1 MATKYYSGNPTTG
14 KEMDGYVFVFEAV
27 DVAAGSWY
35 GVYLTDDPGEQA
47 ALDKLTGMGQI
58 KNISTEQYEDAT
70 KKKAERQSLQ
80 PHLKGVS
87 EQQVVG
93 HVEEAPNQSI
103 EDEDDVLEVKQVAKP
118 KTKRKPKKG

>member
-27 DVAAGSWY
+27 DISAGSWY
-35 GVYLTDDPGEQA
+35 GVYQTDDSGEQA
-47 ALDKLTGMGQI
+47 ALDKLVGIGQI
-58 KNISTEQYEDAT
+58 KNISTDQYEDAT

-87 EQQVVG
+87 EQQVVD
-93 HVEEAPNQSI
+93 HAEEAPSQSI

-118 KTKRKPKKG
+118 KTKRKSKKG